1 MWIFRFSDLPDLE
14 TFTVYISGD
23 EGFLYTGVPLT
34 AKNKDFCMMK
44 KNIGTISIIIENHE
58 SVPQVNK
65 YLSDFSNIILGRIGV
80 PYRPERLGIIAVI
93 VEGTSDQL
101 GSLAGKLGMLDGVK
115 TKSMIMTK

>member
-1 MWIFRFSDLPDLE
+1 MKDSSIPAF
-14 TFTVYISGD
+14 
-23 EGFLYTGVPLT
+23 PLT
-34 AKNKDFCMMK
+34 AKIKDFCMMK

-58 SVPQVNK
+58 SVPQVNQ
-65 YLSDFSNIILGRIGV
+65 YLSDFSDIILGRIGV

-115 TKSMIMTK
+115 TKSMIMKK